1 VNRALVKSLG
11 NAEADWPAERVAR
24 RLRRAGVN
32 STSDLARAAEQ
43 SRGNAAAFYI
53 WLLGRC
59 GGPRA
64 ERALLR
70 VLQGLRRSLWLQ
82 AGVSLTLVGTARS
95 ARALMEIALHAREP
109 ERREAAVYALG
120 YVTAGSETHAVIK
133 ALVKVLDNDP
143 VPRVRGQAAESVT
156 QLLRFRRG
164 KLRASAESALIRHLH
179 DDAAD
184 VRFWCAYAVGEL
196 RSKAA
201 VPALRRLT
209 RDRAVLARWWS
220 IGTEARDAL
229 TVIRGGTSPERIGN
243 AGGRPY
249 LRGTSR

>member
-1 VNRALVKSLG
+1 MNRALFKFRG
-11 NAEADWPAERVAR
+11 NAEAGWPAERVAL
-24 RLRRAGVN
+24 RLRRAGLN
-32 STSDLARAAEQ
+32 SISDLARAAEQ

-64 ERALLR
+64 ERALLQ

-82 AGVSLTLVGTARS
+82 AGASLSLVGTARS

-109 ERREAAVYALG
+109 ERREAAAYALG
-120 YVTAGSETHAVIK
+120 HVAAGSETQAVIK

-156 QLLRFRRG
+156 QLLRLRRG
-164 KLRASAESALIRHLH
+164 KRRATAESALIQHLH

-196 RSKAA
+196 RSTAA
-201 VPALRRLT
+201 IPSLRRLT
-209 RDRAVLARWWS
+209 RDRTVVPRWWAV
-220 IGTEARDAL
+220 GTEARDAL
-229 TVIRGGTSPERIGN
+229 TVIRGGSWPDRIGD
-243 AGGRPY
+243 AVERPR
-249 LRGTSR
+249 LRKTLR